1 MDFKNKNL
9 FFSRWIDRASK
20 IFSADFN
27 SFVFEFKQLLKQ
39 KDFSKMSPSFL
50 KKILIGIG
58 IFFLVVFFIFFFKIY
73 VPANPFS
80 RETIVFTAEKGWG
93 DEHVARELEKLGI
106 IRDNYFFRFYVVM
119 SFQHSKLQA
128 GIYNLSPRMSTYQIV
143 KKMVRGDVIKDKITI
158 LEGWTAER
166 IGEYFEEKNF
176 CTKDYFIQL
185 TEKDYSETF
194 DFLKD
199 KPKDVGL
206 EGYFFP
212 DTFEVSENES
222 CEILLTM
229 MLSNFGKKVNQEI
242 VDKIKNQ
249 NKTIFEIITMAS
261 MIEKEVKI
269 MEEKKIV
276 SGILWKRLSVDMPLQ
291 IDATVN
297 YVTGKSDSSALI
309 KDTQIDSPYNTY
321 KYKGLPKGPIS
332 NPGMNSILAAI
343 YPTETKYWF
352 YLSNGKTIFSETFE
366 QHKEAKLK
374 YLK

>member
-1 MDFKNKNL
+1 MKIWDL
-9 FFSRWIDRASK
+9 FFFRWLAKAGK
-20 IFSADFN
+20 IVFANLS
-27 SFVFEFKQLLKQ
+27 SFVFEFKELWRK

-50 KKILIGIG
+50 KNILTAIS
-58 IFFLVVFFIFFFKIY
+58 FFLLIVFFVFFFKIY

-80 RETIVFTAEKGWG
+80 HETIVFTAEKGWG
-93 DEHVARELEKLGI
+93 DEHVARELERLGI

-143 KKMVRGDVIKDKITI
+143 KKMVRGDVVKEKITI
-158 LEGWTAER
+158 LEGWTVDR

-176 CTKDYFIQL
+176 CTKDFFVQL

-199 KPKDVGL
+199 KPKDIGL

-212 DTFEVSENES
+212 DTFEVSEKEN
-222 CEILLTM
+222 CETLLIM
-229 MLSNFGKKVNQEI
+229 MLSNFGKKLEEEI
-242 VDKIKNQ
+242 REEIKNQ
-249 NKTIFEIITMAS
+249 NKTIFEIVTMAS

-291 IDATVN
+291 LDATVN
-297 YVTGKSDSSALI
+297 YVTGKSDPSALI

-332 NPGMNSILAAI
+332 NPGINSILAAI

-352 YLSNGKTIFSETFE
+352 YLSDGKTIFSENFD
-366 QHKEAKLK
+366 QHVAAKQK
-374 YLK
+374 YLKGK